1 MTKHFAY
8 AKDSGMNL
16 RKILSDD
23 EILQLARLS
32 ETGAG
37 KALLKVA
44 EFDLKRFRF
53 DLESN
58 PMIAEDKKDF
68 RFKAGVIEGL
78 KLAENASRDARLIVT
93 KTEERKES

>member
-1 MTKHFAY
+1 
-8 AKDSGMNL
+8 MNL
-16 RKILSDD
+16 RKALSDD

-44 EFDLKRFRF
+44 EFELKRIRL
-53 DLESN
+53 DLEDN
-58 PMIAEDKKDF
+58 PMIADGKKDF
-68 RFKAGVIEGL
+68 RFKTGLIEGL
-78 KLAENASRDARLIVT
+78 KLAEQASCDARLMVT

>member
-1 MTKHFAY
+1 LTKCLAY
-8 AKDSGMNL
+8 AKNSGMNL
-16 RKILSDD
+16 RKALSDD

-44 EFDLKRFRF
+44 EFELKRIRL
-53 DLESN
+53 DLEDN
-58 PMIAEDKKDF
+58 PMIADGKKDF
-68 RFKAGVIEGL
+68 RFKAGVIEGI
-78 KLAENASRDARLIVT
+78 KLAEQASSDARLIVI